1 MADYRVYFSAIYAPQ
16 WHYKNFTDRKQTEMP
31 PLGTAVLANDIL
43 QLYSKD
49 LDRLYD
55 GVRASGISI
64 ELTGEHVVRYEYWV
78 TEENPTS
85 AWSLD
90 RAHGMRTAGIKK
102 WWEGNHRIV
111 ICKAKF
117 PRTKRSSIILRP
129 ALRIEGLYPSV
140 FQIADLMD
148 EIKNGV
154 LHPEQGEGAG
164 EAIEMAITDGA
175 VPILQAFLM

>member
-1 MADYRVYFSAIYAPQ
+1 MADYRVYFSAIFAPQ
-16 WHYKNFTDRKQTEMP
+16 WYYKNFTDSKQTEMP
-31 PLGTAVLANDIL
+31 PLGGTVLADDIL

-55 GVRASGISI
+55 GIGASGISI
-64 ELTGEHVVRYEYWV
+64 ELTAEHVVRYEYWV

-85 AWSLD
+85 AWSLN
-90 RAHGMRTAGIKK
+90 RAYGMKTAGIKK

-117 PRTKRSSIILRP
+117 PRKKRSCIIFRP
-129 ALRIEGLYPSV
+129 ALRIEGLYPGT
-140 FQIADLMD
+140 FNIANLVD

-164 EAIEMAITDGA
+164 DAIEMAVTSGA
-175 VPILQAFLM
+175 VPIIQAFL